1 MGEKLITLTAEQ
13 RSSLTSSTPRRS
25 GVDRRMAQRTEAAA
39 CMSVVAALRHIQ
51 IEPSS
56 GRAPLYLH
64 ATAGG
69 GSRSRRSH
77 SPAHQVSDS
86 CSCHTPPEL
95 RTRTKRDF
103 NICCDSLRCS
113 GGALQWN
120 HLGHQL
126 HAAAHHSEPHFPVR
140 STDNLFILFLGTL
153 RCFLSCNAT
162 GPKFSFKA
170 PTNGSRCLSG
180 GWCVIAQRLARF
192 SFATFWSMSTE
203 VVFIS
208 AINRKECAS
217 TFCIFCS
224 VLRFSLLVQ
233 PVH

>member
-13 RSSLTSSTPRRS
+13 RSSLTSSTSRRS

-39 CMSVVAALRHIQ
+39 CTSVVAALRHIQ

-95 RTRTKRDF
+95 RTRTKGDF
-103 NICCDSLRCS
+103 NICCGSHEMFRRRLTV
-113 GGALQWN
+113 
-120 HLGHQL
+120 
-126 HAAAHHSEPHFPVR
+126 EPPGPPASFCGSPQRATRPCTQHRQPFY
-140 STDNLFILFLGTL
+140 FIFFGTL

-162 GPKFSFKA
+162 GPKFPFKA

-192 SFATFWSMSTE
+192 SFTTFWNMSTE

-208 AINRKECAS
+208 AINRK
-217 TFCIFCS
+217 
-224 VLRFSLLVQ
+224 
-233 PVH
+233 